1 MIIIIGVIVIISMYY
16 YSSTIIISMM
26 MMKIEKDLFNTP
38 QCYCIWKAM
47 KTPFALTDLQ
57 DQMDEALQF
66 RQGFRLPGRVA
77 QSQV

>member
-1 MIIIIGVIVIISMYY
+1 MM
-16 YSSTIIISMM
+16 MM

-38 QCYCIWKAM
+38 QCYCIWKAAM
-47 KTPFALTDLQ
+47 KTPFALTDPQ

-77 QSQV
+77 QSQVCSVTGGAMLRVNGP